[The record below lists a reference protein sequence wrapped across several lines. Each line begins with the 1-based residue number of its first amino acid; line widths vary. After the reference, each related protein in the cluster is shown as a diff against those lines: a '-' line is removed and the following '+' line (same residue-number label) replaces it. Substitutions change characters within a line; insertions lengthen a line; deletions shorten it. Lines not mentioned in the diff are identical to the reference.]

1 MKTLQFLQGQF
12 TGFHFLFSFLNLT
25 REFIILTSLG
35 ICSHILGPK
44 YNADSLP
51 LKTWIGSV
59 RNVGVYLRLRCVLF
73 LIWITSFI
81 VSRDIPLTNDS
92 QTTFMELI
100 NFIIQGTRVKH
111 PDNRAI
117 IKLSFKKRNI
127 FQICNSIFFCHQL
140 LFPKAFVTFNF
151 LYCC

>member
-12 TGFHFLFSFLNLT
+12 IGFHFLFSFLNLT

-51 LKTWIGSV
+51 LKTLWIGSV
-59 RNVGVYLRLRCVLF
+59 RNVGAYLRLRCVLF

-81 VSRDIPLTNDS
+81 VSRDIQL
-92 QTTFMELI
+92 TTFYISIASQWILLWCIETELS
-100 NFIIQGTRVKH
+100 
-111 PDNRAI
+111 
-117 IKLSFKKRNI
+117 LSNSFSRFEFLSLKMILKQLSWSWLILLFKKREWNI
-127 FQICNSIFFCHQL
+127 QTIGQ
-140 LFPKAFVTFNF
+140 
-151 LYCC
+151 